1 MSVFF
6 RSVASTILVVATW
19 TSGSGALQAQDTP
32 LFAATLETAAT
43 QIGERILQVVPDRG
57 AIFVKPFDEVGG
69 TNSGISKAISEFL
82 ESKQYRI
89 VPAAPTEI
97 RGEIFPI
104 NDQQKRISGW
114 RAEVRVV
121 TRNGRSRRFEVTVNN
136 EAEGNAFAGVTGQ
149 VRSKPV
155 VRPASL
161 QQAPVLPLP
170 VKQATIE
177 QGWIR
182 PSPNSAYA
190 MRVLVKNST
199 GEFDVREPVIQD
211 GVVLLRLEKGEIYAI
226 DLWNSTQW
234 DAAAK
239 LYIDGLSRFS
249 IATDKSLRGA
259 TDIVSRNSI
268 NNGIRTLKGWVNNKQ
283 DVFAFKVFGADDAP
297 GEILRNIVKAESD
310 DEIGTIAVTFQTAYS
325 ETDPNPPMEQETY
338 TVSRTVNKTQTRNVN
353 GKTQTFTTQ
362 SQVLSPQIRV
372 GSGKGPVVGDSVQMV
387 EREFGLLREV
397 IRIHYHGTR

>member
-6 RSVASTILVVATW
+6 RSAVSTILVLAVW
-19 TSGSGALQAQDTP
+19 TSGSVAVMAQDTP
-32 LFAATLETAAT
+32 LFAANLEAAAT

-82 ESKQYRI
+82 VSKQYRI

-149 VRSKPV
+149 VRSKPT
-155 VRPASL
+155 PKLASV
-161 QQAPVLPLP
+161 QKTPVQPLP
-170 VKQATIE
+170 VKQATID

-182 PSPNSAYA
+182 PSPASAYA
-190 MRVLVKNST
+190 MRVMVQNS
-199 GEFDVREPVIQD
+199 GGGFDVRAPSLQD
-211 GVVLLRLEKGEIYAI
+211 GVVMLRLEKGEIYAI
-226 DLWNSTQW
+226 ELWNSTQW

-249 IATDKSLRGA
+249 IARDKSLRGA
-259 TDIVSRNSI
+259 TDIVSRNSV
-268 NNGIRTLKGWVNNKQ
+268 NNGVRQLKGWVDNKQ

-297 GEILRNIVKAESD
+297 GEILRNMVQADTD

-325 ETDPNPPMEQETY
+325 QTDPNPPMEEETY
-338 TVSRTVNKTQTRNVN
+338 TVSTMVNESRTRIVN
-353 GKTQTFTTQ
+353 GKTQTITTQ
-362 SQVLSPQIRV
+362 RPMHSQQTKV

-387 EREFGLLREV
+387 QREFGLLREV